1 MVRRRV
7 SSVPVV
13 DDTGQLVDIY
23 TKFDVIV
30 SLHESILQS
39 RRDYSIVVIIKFKCS
54 PYWSHFPSCRVLA
67 VTMASLLVC
76 G

>member
-30 SLHESILQS
+30 SLRESILQS

-54 PYWSHFPSCRVLA
+54 P
-67 VTMASLLVC
+67 
-76 G
+76 